1 MTLSSFPTRL
11 IPDVCYATAGDLPLL
26 LDIVRPDPEPDHLM
40 PVLVEIHPGGWMY
53 GEKYG
58 PRNQFLAERG
68 FFTVSINHRLSGQAL
83 FPAQIED
90 VRVAVRWLR
99 AHAQEYHLDPKRIGI
114 WGESSGG
121 HLAALLGTAADR
133 ERPEAEPDP
142 TLASAQ
148 VQAVATVSG
157 PTDLLLLGNRY
168 VEALLGGP
176 PQTRAELARRANPL
190 SYIDRDYPLPP
201 FLLIHGT
208 QDTQV
213 PFTQAVLLHEA
224 LRKVSAEV
232 TVHAVQAGH
241 NLMGSSHQT
250 TCQQLMLDFFTQS
263 LGGLG

>member
-11 IPDVCYATAGDLPLL
+11 VPDVCYGTAGDLSLL

-40 PVLVEIHPGGWMY
+40 PVIVEIHPGGWMY

-68 FFTVSINHRLSGQAL
+68 FFTVSINHRLSGQAP

-90 VRVAVRWLR
+90 VRMAVRWLR
-99 AHAQEYHLDPKRIGI
+99 AHAQEYHLDPERIGV

-121 HLAALLGTAADR
+121 HLATLVGAAADR
-133 ERPEAEPDP
+133 EMPEAEPDP
-142 TLASAQ
+142 TPTSAQ

-157 PTDLLLLGNRY
+157 PTELLLLGNRY
-168 VEALLGGP
+168 VEALLAGP
-176 PQTRAELARRANPL
+176 PQTRADLARRANPL
-190 SYIDRDYPLPP
+190 SYLHRDHPIPP

-224 LRKVSAEV
+224 LLKVAAEV
-232 TVHAVQAGH
+232 TLHAVQAGH
-241 NLMGSSHQT
+241 NLMGSFHQT

-263 LGGLG
+263 LGERG